1 MPTAENTFFRRP
13 SQFGHT
19 VRASSVNF
27 CTASRPSPH
36 SVHWYW
42 YVGTV
47 TSSWHSC
54 SVSANDSQ

>member
-1 MPTAENTFFRRP
+1 MPTAEKTFFRRP
-13 SQFGHT
+13 PQAGHS

-47 TSSWHSC
+47 FLLALSLDEC
-54 SVSANDSQ
+54 

>member
-13 SQFGHT
+13 WHWGHS
-19 VRASSVNF
+19 VSASSVNF

-42 YVGTV
+42 
-47 TSSWHSC
+47 
-54 SVSANDSQ
+54 

>member
-1 MPTAENTFFRRP
+1 LKTMPTAEKTFFRRP
-13 SQFGHT
+13 WQFGHS

-47 TSSWHSC
+47 FLLALSLDEC
-54 SVSANDSQ
+54 